1 MLQHSLPVYSLK
13 LSGLGVQGGQS
24 IDLMGYLG
32 RQRIIFVGDRVTDAV
47 ATNVVAQLLAMELQ
61 DPEKEISMYINSGG
75 GIPFAISAII
85 DTLAII
91 KCPVSTVALGACM
104 SQSTLL
110 LAAGTKGRRF
120 AMPNAR
126 IMMHQ
131 PQGGAEGTIHDVKIQ
146 AKELNR
152 TMKVIQAMFADFT
165 GLPLE
170 RVEEETDRD
179 RFYTPQQAVEL
190 GLIDG
195 VLQ

>member
-1 MLQHSLPVYSLK
+1 MQA
-13 LSGLGVQGGQS
+13 GRA

-32 RQRIIFVGDRVTDAV
+32 RQRIIYIGDRVTDAL
-47 ATNVVAQLLAMELQ
+47 ATNVVAQLLALELQ

-75 GIPFAISAII
+75 GIPFAINAIV

-91 KCPVSTVALGACM
+91 KNPVSTVALGACM

-131 PQGGAEGTIHDVKIQ
+131 PQGGAQGTIHDVKIQ

-152 TMKVIQAMFADFT
+152 TMKVVQAMFADFT
-165 GLPLE
+165 GMSLE
-170 RVEEETDRD
+170 KVEEETDRD
-179 RFYTPQQAVEL
+179 RFLTPQQAVEL
-190 GLIDG
+190 GIIDG
-195 VLQ
+195 VL

>member
-1 MLQHSLPVYSLK
+1 M
-13 LSGLGVQGGQS
+13 QGDRS

-32 RQRIIFVGDRVTDAV
+32 QQRIIYIGDRITDTV
-47 ATNVVAQLLAMELQ
+47 ATNVVAKLLALELQ

-75 GIPFAISAII
+75 GIPFAIMAII

-91 KCPVSTVALGACM
+91 KCPVSTVALGCCM

-120 AMPNAR
+120 SMPNAR

-131 PQGGAEGTIHDVKIQ
+131 PQGGAQGTIHDVKIQ
-146 AKELNR
+146 ATELNR
-152 TMKVIQAMFADFT
+152 TMRVIQAMFADFT

-179 RFYTPQQAVEL
+179 RFFTPQQAVEL
-190 GLIDG
+190 GIIDG
-195 VLQ
+195 VL

>member
-1 MLQHSLPVYSLK
+1 
-13 LSGLGVQGGQS
+13 
-24 IDLMGYLG
+24 
-32 RQRIIFVGDRVTDAV
+32 
-47 ATNVVAQLLAMELQ
+47 
-61 DPEKEISMYINSGG
+61 
-75 GIPFAISAII
+75 
-85 DTLAII
+85 
-91 KCPVSTVALGACM
+91 M

-146 AKELNR
+146 ATELNR
-152 TMKVIQAMFADFT
+152 TMKVIHAMFADFT

-179 RFYTPQQAVEL
+179 RFLTPQQACEL
-190 GLIDG
+190 GIIDA
-195 VLQ
+195 VL